1 MALSTTTGTNLAA
14 KEHLV
19 SGQPL
24 TRLEALVLF
33 GVSNLPELVY
43 EMRKQGWTVK
53 SRTVPYATAM
63 VRINKHA
70 TLKPPANL
78 PIREIMLT
86 EYWVA
91 S

>member
-1 MALSTTTGTNLAA
+1 MALSTASGLNLAA

-19 SGQPL
+19 SGLPL
-24 TRLEALVLF
+24 TRLEAIVLF

-53 SRTVPYATAM
+53 TRLVPYATAM

-70 TLKPPANL
+70 TLTPPANL
-78 PIREIMLT
+78 PIRDIMLT
-86 EYWVA
+86 EYWVG

>member
-1 MALSTTTGTNLAA
+1 MAKQFATGLNLAA

-19 SGQPL
+19 SGEPL

-43 EMRKQGWTVK
+43 ELRKQGWEVK
-53 SRTVPYATAM
+53 SRPVAYAMAV

-70 TLKPPANL
+70 VLQPPSNL
-78 PIREIMLT
+78 PTREIRLT
-86 EYWVA
+86 EYWV
-91 S
+91 SK

>member
-1 MALSTTTGTNLAA
+1 MAAQISAGLNTAA

-33 GVSNLPELVY
+33 GLSNLPETVY
-43 EMRKQGWTVK
+43 ELRKQGWTVK
-53 SRTVPYATAM
+53 TRPIPYATAM

-70 TLKPPANL
+70 VLQPPANL
-78 PIREIMLT
+78 PIREIQLT
-86 EYWVA
+86 EYWIEK
-91 S
+91 